1 MLKKK
6 GIQRIF
12 IVILIILLILL
23 LFWFC
28 FANCYEIKPKY
39 HDNKDTSEI
48 DKNDK
53 KNQKD
58 KDKDKDNKDDS
69 DSKKDDSEMKDGS
82 SDQNGSNGGN
92 SGSVGNNGQNTS
104 NSGNS
109 GNVSGGTNGGN
120 GSSNNGSNS
129 GNSGSSGNNQGGGFV
144 PVPRPTIATVSRGTG
159 ETSNVTITQ
168 NGTNIVV
175 RGQMAAKA
183 PLPNQGIYTGYYVQ
197 FHFLA
202 PATYSA
208 DELANS
214 YVSSPYS
221 GAVYHN
227 FIDGYTNGKPYFH
240 FTQEFTTG
248 RTIQLKVNWGIG
260 EVTYTIRFEVTDENG
275 NNI

>member
-6 GIQRIF
+6 GIQRTF
-12 IVILIILLILL
+12 IIILIILLIIL

-28 FANCYEIKPKY
+28 FANCYEIQPKY
-39 HDNKDTSEI
+39 RDHKDTSEV
-48 DKNDK
+48 DK

-58 KDKDKDNKDDS
+58 KDNQDES
-69 DSKKDDSEMKDGS
+69 VIKKDDSEMKDNS
-82 SDQNGSNGGN
+82 SDQNGSNVGN
-92 SGSVGNNGQNTS
+92 SGSAGNNGQNTS
-104 NSGNS
+104 NSGNK
-109 GNVSGGTNGGN
+109 GNVSGGSSAGN
-120 GSSNNGSNS
+120 GSSNNGSNGSNS
-129 GNSGSSGNNQGGGFV
+129 GNSGSSGNNQGGGTV

-159 ETSNVTITQ
+159 ETSNVTVSQ

-202 PATYSA
+202 PATYTA
-208 DELANS
+208 AELANS

-240 FTQEFTTG
+240 YTQEFTTG